1 MLKAGEK
8 APGWEYQREMLK
20 AGEKALSK
28 ELVWVEQWEQVTV
41 FDLVVEKVLELAKNW
56 KL

>member
-1 MLKAGEK
+1 
-8 APGWEYQREMLK
+8 MLK

-28 ELVWVEQWEQVTV
+28 ELVWVEQWEQVTI